1 MKHTSV
7 KLETPIE
14 FINITPLNPLISKCQ
29 IKVCYVGEEPNRN
42 GSIITK
48 EVARGMANSL
58 PGSPIVGYYNEAEG
72 DFEEHNRIIDIS
84 NGKFE
89 IKDTTKPYG
98 FVDLNAKV
106 WFQKFLD
113 DGQEEREYLMTEG
126 YLWTGQYEEAQR
138 IIDQGNNQ
146 SMELDQK
153 TLDATWTKNAKDG
166 TQFFIINEAIISKL
180 CILGEDVEPCFEGAT
195 ITDVKFSLDDNFKE
209 QLFSM
214 MKQLT
219 DLLEDEGGTH
229 QMFTRYA
236 VEIGD
241 ALWSAIHSYLIAN
254 YPGEDEWC
262 SQYRVEGIY
271 EEGGQKFTI
280 LQDRKTSKF
289 VRMNFGLTEASGF
302 EPQGELVAVDKTF
315 TPSATPQ
322 FALEDVE
329 KFESEF
335 KAAKIAEQ
343 EPAPADP
350 EPTPAQYNLDE
361 IPEYVEL
368 QTKYSELESKVNEL
382 ETTLNSLKENNE
394 TLTTE
399 NASLK
404 EFKLGVEKEAKE
416 DMINNTFFMLSEEDK
431 KDVIE
436 NINTYSLEEI
446 EAKLSVICVRN
457 KVNFNLD
464 NEEHK
469 EEPAPGPTIYNLDDT
484 GADAATP
491 AWVQA
496 VLETAK
502 NRH

>member
-1 MKHTSV
+1 
-7 KLETPIE
+7 
-14 FINITPLNPLISKCQ
+14 
-29 IKVCYVGEEPNRN
+29 
-42 GSIITK
+42 
-48 EVARGMANSL
+48 
-58 PGSPIVGYYNEAEG
+58 
-72 DFEEHNRIIDIS
+72 
-84 NGKFE
+84 
-89 IKDTTKPYG
+89 
-98 FVDLNAKV
+98 
-106 WFQKFLD
+106 
-113 DGQEEREYLMTEG
+113 
-126 YLWTGQYEEAQR
+126 
-138 IIDQGNNQ
+138 
-146 SMELDQK
+146 
-153 TLDATWTKNAKDG
+153 
-166 TQFFIINEAIISKL
+166 
-180 CILGEDVEPCFEGAT
+180 
-195 ITDVKFSLDDNFKE
+195 
-209 QLFSM
+209 
-214 MKQLT
+214 
-219 DLLEDEGGTH
+219 
-229 QMFTRYA
+229 MFTRYA

-241 ALWSAIHSYLIAN
+241 VLWSAIHSYLIAS

-289 VRMNFGLTEASGF
+289 VRMNFNLTETSGF
-302 EPQGELVAVDKTF
+302 ESQGELVAVDKTF

-343 EPAPADP
+343 SEPAPADP

-368 QTKYSELESKVNEL
+368 QTKYSELESKVAEL

-399 NASLK
+399 NTSLK
-404 EFKLGVEKEAKE
+404 EFKLGVEK
-416 DMINNTFFMLSEEDK
+416 
-431 KDVIE
+431 
-436 NINTYSLEEI
+436 

-469 EEPAPGPTIYNLDDT
+469 EEPAPGPTIYNLEDT
-484 GADAATP
+484 GADDAATP

>member
-1 MKHTSV
+1 
-7 KLETPIE
+7 
-14 FINITPLNPLISKCQ
+14 
-29 IKVCYVGEEPNRN
+29 
-42 GSIITK
+42 
-48 EVARGMANSL
+48 
-58 PGSPIVGYYNEAEG
+58 
-72 DFEEHNRIIDIS
+72 
-84 NGKFE
+84 
-89 IKDTTKPYG
+89 
-98 FVDLNAKV
+98 
-106 WFQKFLD
+106 
-113 DGQEEREYLMTEG
+113 
-126 YLWTGQYEEAQR
+126 
-138 IIDQGNNQ
+138 
-146 SMELDQK
+146 
-153 TLDATWTKNAKDG
+153 
-166 TQFFIINEAIISKL
+166 
-180 CILGEDVEPCFEGAT
+180 
-195 ITDVKFSLDDNFKE
+195 
-209 QLFSM
+209 
-214 MKQLT
+214 
-219 DLLEDEGGTH
+219 
-229 QMFTRYA
+229 MFTRYA

-289 VRMNFGLTEASGF
+289 VRMNFSLTEASGF

-399 NASLK
+399 NTSLK

-491 AWVQA
+491 AWIQA